1 MTENSNNSIISLSH
15 NDFDD
20 FLNNNSQKIIIVYF
34 RADWCE
40 PCKGFSEVYTKIS
53 NDQSYQDVLFANVD
67 VDKEEDLAKDF
78 NIRSVPTVIIFREH
92 VALAVE
98 SGVLTE
104 VDLKNLL
111 DDAAQ
116 LDMNEVQK
124 NIAKKMLE

>member
-1 MTENSNNSIISLSH
+1 M
-15 NDFDD
+15 
-20 FLNNNSQKIIIVYF
+20 YF

-111 DDAAQ
+111 DDAPQ

>member
-1 MTENSNNSIISLSH
+1 MAEKSSNSIICLSH

-20 FLNNNSQKIIIVYF
+20 FLNDNSKKIIIVYF

-40 PCKGFSEVYTKIS
+40 PCKGFSEIYKKIS
-53 NDQSYQDVLFANVD
+53 NHKSYENVLFANVD

-78 NIRSVPTVIIFREH
+78 NIRSVPTVIVFREH

-111 DDAAQ
+111 DDAAE
-116 LDMNEVQK
+116 LDMQEVQK